1 MELKQLTVQL
11 SKLPHGYNR
20 SSCSWVIL
28 RTLLFIHRS
37 FLAHSQPGWW
47 GILHCPSFPALR
59 LPVEMRKEGGEGIK
73 EESGNYFAWLPE
85 FLPIWG
91 KGHPAGPSTLF
102 LTDIKVGTKY
112 YSFLTVITGA
122 WREIGGRMWRTQGS
136 WHGSTQSVQILSGPE
151 VGYTD
156 PKSSTVGTLSWDE
169 KREVGKCQSWVIL
182 SKKRLVIANA
192 ISHLLF

>member
-1 MELKQLTVQL
+1 MDTTEVHALELYSGL
-11 SKLPHGYNR
+11 Y
-20 SSCSWVIL
+20 
-28 RTLLFIHRS
+28 
-37 FLAHSQPGWW
+37 FLYTEAFWHTASP
-47 GILHCPSFPALR
+47 
-59 LPVEMRKEGGEGIK
+59 GGE
-73 EESGNYFAWLPE
+73 ESCTAPLFQLFTYQWKWGKREVRELRKNQATTLPGSLNFSLFE
-85 FLPIWG
+85 V

-122 WREIGGRMWRTQGS
+122 WWEIGGRMWRTQGS